1 MIRRS
6 ENGSAVLRISM
17 FAPLLCAA
25 CSSTPSAEP
34 DKPQDS
40 VAQIATTSIAPP
52 AHEAH
57 GQDTAKQQTSF
68 FVKDPTQYSAT
79 FLAAFR
85 EKNGWIGRHIELRG
99 DSMIVEG
106 DPLQEAIILPTD
118 LPLKKK
124 VRYTRNRHGRNY
136 RLELTRINISTVA
149 YHYTVNDGLTALLD
163 LEGTADLDPIFY
175 YGADGEFEDGG
186 KTFGMNKYYTN
197 DTTRADF
204 LLIGH
209 GSIAKASFI
218 RSNGPPPRHCALH
231 GHAETMRDL
240 NPNPTLQLVTTR
252 HQLNFDRGWRSSR

>member
-1 MIRRS
+1 MNPAPS
-6 ENGSAVLRISM
+6 TKSSLAVLFAGSLFLGACESTVPPGNDIPHNDAQVVSSM
-17 FAPLLCAA
+17 NT
-25 CSSTPSAEP
+25 TPSRTENPKDSAE
-34 DKPQDS
+34 
-40 VAQIATTSIAPP
+40 
-52 AHEAH
+52 
-57 GQDTAKQQTSF
+57 QQTSF

-149 YHYTVNDGLTALLD
+149 YHHTVNDGLTALLD
-163 LEGTADLDPIFY
+163 LEGKADLDPIFY

-218 RSNGPPPRHCALH
+218 RSNGPPQDTVLSM
-231 GHAETMRDL
+231 GML
-240 NPNPTLQLVTTR
+240 KQ
-252 HQLNFDRGWRSSR
+252 